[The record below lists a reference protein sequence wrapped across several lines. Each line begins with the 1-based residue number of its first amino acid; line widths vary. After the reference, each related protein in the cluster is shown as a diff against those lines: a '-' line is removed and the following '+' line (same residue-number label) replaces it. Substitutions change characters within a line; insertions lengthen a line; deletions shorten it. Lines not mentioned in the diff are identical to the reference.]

1 MVELFYE
8 ETADLGLDSA
18 FFESWL
24 SRVSA
29 HESKE
34 LGDINLIFCSDDYLL
49 EMNQQHLSH
58 DYFTDIITFDYSF
71 EDLVAGDLFISVDRI
86 RENATNLSVSFED
99 ELHRVCCHGVLHLC
113 GYGDKTEE
121 DEIVMRSKEDAALAM
136 RST

>member
-8 ETADLGLDSA
+8 QSTDLSLDSV
-18 FFESWL
+18 FFKSWL
-24 SRVSA
+24 SRVSTN
-29 HESKE
+29 ENKE

-71 EDLVAGDLFISVDRI
+71 DSLVAGDLFISVDRI
-86 RENATNLSVSFED
+86 RENASDLSVSFED

-113 GYGDKTEE
+113 GYSDKTEN
-121 DEIVMRSKEDAALAM
+121 DQTLMRSKEDAALMM
-136 RST
+136 RFT

>member
-8 ETADLGLDSA
+8 QTTDLGLDSV
-18 FFESWL
+18 FFMSWL
-24 SRVSA
+24 SRVSTN
-29 HESKE
+29 ENKE

-71 EDLVAGDLFISVDRI
+71 DSLVAGDLFISVDRI
-86 RENATNLSVSFED
+86 RENASDLSVSFED

-113 GYGDKTEE
+113 GYSDKTEN
-121 DEIVMRSKEDAALAM
+121 DQILMRSKEDAALMM
-136 RST
+136 RFT